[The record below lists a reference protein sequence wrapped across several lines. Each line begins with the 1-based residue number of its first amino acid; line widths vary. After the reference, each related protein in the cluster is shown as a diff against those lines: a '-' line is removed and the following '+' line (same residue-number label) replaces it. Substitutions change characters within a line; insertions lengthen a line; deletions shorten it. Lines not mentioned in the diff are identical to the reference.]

1 MGRKYRTSGGAGEPG
16 NEDNKLDRKIRIL
29 AVWYVLLAG
38 LEDVETP
45 RRGFCFVAAI
55 NSFEFGQVQHS
66 VWRRNRC
73 AFQLFPTMGPAEFL
87 WFEVTTEHRGS
98 ENSRLHH

>member
-1 MGRKYRTSGGAGEPG
+1 MQLVPRSRDIEGRQARLPTYRHRLKRSSSLP
-16 NEDNKLDRKIRIL
+16 DNKLDRKIRIL

-55 NSFEFGQVQHS
+55 NSFEFGQVDAKFTKTIKSLQGG
-66 VWRRNRC
+66 VPLRI
-73 AFQLFPTMGPAEFL
+73 
-87 WFEVTTEHRGS
+87 GS
-98 ENSRLHH
+98 INIC